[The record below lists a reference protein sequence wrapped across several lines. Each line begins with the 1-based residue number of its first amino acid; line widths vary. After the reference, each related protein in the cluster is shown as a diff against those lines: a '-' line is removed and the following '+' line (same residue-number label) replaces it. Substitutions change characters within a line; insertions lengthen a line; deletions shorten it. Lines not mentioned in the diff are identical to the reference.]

1 MNQSLINLG
10 VYEDNL
16 NLLSII
22 SKIIKLDNRF
32 RLLIA
37 KDNIDSIFFEI
48 KDNNL
53 NAVILD
59 LSINKENAFSLISE
73 IKNLYPNLYL
83 IVYTGYYEK
92 EIIKLA
98 KKAGANMI
106 YDKGTDIK
114 VILDEISKKYVS

>member
-10 VYEDNL
+10 VYEDNQ
-16 NLLSII
+16 NLLSVIT
-22 SKIIKLDNRF
+22 KIVSSDYRF
-32 RLLIA
+32 RLLVS
-37 KDNIDSIFFEI
+37 KNNVNSIVSDI
-48 KDNNL
+48 KEFNL
-53 NAVILD
+53 SAIILD

-73 IKNLYPNLYL
+73 IKILYPNLYL

-98 KKAGANMI
+98 KKAGANII

-114 VILDEISKKYVS
+114 VILNGISKKYVS